1 MKDVNHSIRRAGTMR
16 NADIGVVLPTSNTAP
31 VIEPADDSATT
42 RNFSLNTALSVS
54 IKYAVDDVGPET
66 TDLVSGQYTDD
77 SQPTLQ
83 GAGTPNGIV
92 KIYTERGLL
101 GSVQVNEKG
110 EWSFT
115 PDLALTPGVYR
126 FRPEISHPDT
136 EEAISGPWFQ
146 LGITEPVL
154 LTPEIMDVR
163 DNEGTS
169 SWLKNGA
176 TTDDATPT
184 FTGFVDAPGM
194 IIVVRDH
201 GKVIGSVEVE
211 AYGDWTYTPN
221 PALEAGSRSLTFET
235 IDSQGNVHASAPYI
249 LQIIPSTTAKI
260 LYADDN
266 VGSITEALISGAR
279 TDDTTP
285 TLHGSGTPDTVINI
299 YYRGSYYLGSVK
311 TNAAGK
317 WSFTT
322 PEFSAGSYDFTARE
336 VGANGKLQPASPGFR
351 LEIVPPIEYAAP
363 TISNVYDDFGV
374 HKYLANGSI
383 TDDTTPSFTGRG
395 TPNSSIEVRDNDQ
408 KIADVKVDQWGNWS
422 WTPTSALQ
430 PGNHRF
436 NFVTLGENGDEYAS
450 RDANLQ
456 IITQIP
462 GRINSAEDNV
472 GAVTDVLSN
481 GARTDDTTPTLKGVG
496 TPGGIVTLYDGRY
509 TLGSAKIND
518 SGEWSFTPS
527 AALGAGMHSFQA
539 MVTGPDG
546 TRLTPSPT
554 FVLTIAPPMN
564 YTAPTI
570 SSVYDDYGVHKYLN
584 NGSITDDTTPRFN
597 GRGTPNSSIEVREN
611 GQKIADVPVDRN
623 GNWTW
628 TPTPALK
635 PGNYRFNFVAKDD
648 NGGELASPDANLQII
663 TQVPGRIISADDNV
677 GTVTDALS
685 NGARTDDTTP
695 TLKGVGTPGGIVT
708 LYDGRYTLGSAKI
721 NENGEWSFTPAA
733 ALAPGVHNFQ
743 AMVTGPD
750 GSNLPVSPAFTLTIV
765 PPIVYTAP
773 TLSNV
778 YDDVGTQG
786 YLSNGSITDD
796 TTPHFSGRGMPN
808 SIIEVRDN
816 DQKIADVRVDRY
828 GNWNWTSTEALEPG
842 NHSFNFVTIGENGQ
856 AFSTPDFNLQIS
868 TQLPGRINSADD
880 NVGSVTDA
888 LSNGDRTDDT
898 TPTLQGLGT
907 PGGIVMIYDVRQ
919 FLGSAKINANGE
931 WSFTPNTPLYNGY
944 HSFTA
949 QVINPDGYKHLPG
962 APFDLYIAPP
972 APFQIPV
979 LDRIYDGEGRQ
990 GTIAPGG
997 ISDDTRPKISGTGTP
1012 GATVIIRDLATG
1024 DSAEVKVDSEGCWAW
1039 KPVASLSEG
1048 EHIFTV
1054 VGIDENG
1061 DEHGDANALF
1071 PINIV
1076 HPTDNGITS
1085 VTDDTGDTET
1095 LQAGAQTDDA
1105 RPTLHGFGLPYGDVW
1120 IYDNGRLLGTEIIN
1134 RHGEWSFTPEQP
1146 LPEGI
1151 HQFSAMSIDLFSGA
1165 RTPSSP
1171 TFKLEIVPVAVEPE
1185 KPEVQPEA
1193 EQANQGS
1200 VLRALLQDGDAPLFA
1215 EPEPEIRTT
1224 QPVEPVAFVPASVAL
1239 AADWET
1245 PHHE

>member
-249 LQIIPSTTAKI
+249 LQIIPSTTAKV

-299 YYRGSYYLGSVK
+299 YYRGSYYLGSAK

-383 TDDTTPSFTGRG
+383 TDDTTPRFTGRG
-395 TPNSSIEVRDNDQ
+395 TPNSSLEVRDNDQ

-527 AALGAGMHSFQA
+527 AALGAGIH
-539 MVTGPDG
+539 
-546 TRLTPSPT
+546 
-554 FVLTIAPPMN
+554 
-564 YTAPTI
+564 
-570 SSVYDDYGVHKYLN
+570 H
-584 NGSITDDTTPRFN
+584 
-597 GRGTPNSSIEVREN
+597 
-611 GQKIADVPVDRN
+611 
-623 GNWTW
+623 
-628 TPTPALK
+628 
-635 PGNYRFNFVAKDD
+635 
-648 NGGELASPDANLQII
+648 
-663 TQVPGRIISADDNV
+663 
-677 GTVTDALS
+677 
-685 NGARTDDTTP
+685 
-695 TLKGVGTPGGIVT
+695 
-708 LYDGRYTLGSAKI
+708 
-721 NENGEWSFTPAA
+721 
-733 ALAPGVHNFQ
+733 FQ

-765 PPIVYTAP
+765 PPIAWTAP
-773 TLSNV
+773 TISNA
-778 YDDVGTQG
+778 YDDVGMQG

-796 TTPHFSGRGMPN
+796 TTPRFTGRGMPN

-816 DQKIADVRVDRY
+816 GLKIADVQVDAR
-828 GNWNWTSTEALEPG
+828 GNWSWTSTEALHSG
-842 NHSFNFVTIGENGQ
+842 NHSFNFVTLADNGQ
-856 AFSTPDFNLQIS
+856 AFSSPTFNVQIS
-868 TQLPGRINSADD
+868 NHLPGRILFAED
-880 NVGSVTDA
+880 NVGSVTDP
-888 LSNGDRTDDT
+888 LSNGGRTDDT
-898 TPTLQGLGT
+898 TPTLNGTGT
-907 PGGIVMIYDVRQ
+907 PDGIVMIYDARQ
-919 FLGSAKINANGE
+919 LLGSAKINGNGE
-931 WSFTPNTPLYNGY
+931 WSFTPNAPLHSGY

-949 QVINPDGYKHLPG
+949 QVINPDGYKQQPG
-962 APFDLYIAPP
+962 APFDLSVVP
-972 APFQIPV
+972 AARFQMPV
-979 LDRIYDGEGRQ
+979 IDNLYDGEGRK
-990 GTIAPGG
+990 GAIAPGG
-997 ISDDTRPKISGTGTP
+997 ISDDTRPRMTGTGTP
-1012 GATVIIRDLATG
+1012 DSTVIIRDLSTG
-1024 DSAEVKVDSEGCWAW
+1024 HDVQVKVDREGNWVW

-1054 VGIDENG
+1054 VGIDEKG
-1061 DEHGDANALF
+1061 DERGDAGARY
-1071 PINIV
+1071 PINVV
-1076 HPTDNGITS
+1076 HPTDNRITS
-1085 VTDDTGDTET
+1085 VTDDVGETET
-1095 LQAGAQTDDA
+1095 LLAGAQTDDT
-1105 RPTLHGFGLPYGDVW
+1105 RPVLHGFGLPNGGIW
-1120 IYDNGRLLGTEIIN
+1120 IYDNGRLLGSSVIG
-1134 RHGEWSFTPEQP
+1134 RDGKWSFTPDQP
-1146 LPEGI
+1146 LSEGT
-1151 HQFSAMSIDLFSGA
+1151 HHFSAVSTDLFSGA

-1171 TFKLEIVPVAVEPE
+1171 TFELEIVPIVSAS
-1185 KPEVQPEA
+1185 
-1193 EQANQGS
+1193 ANS
-1200 VLRALLQDGDAPLFA
+1200 YLRSLLQAADAPLFA
-1215 EPEPEIRTT
+1215 EEEPALSTT
-1224 QPVEPVAFVPASVAL
+1224 QPAEPVACVPINSGLILQELDDNAS
-1239 AADWET
+1239 W
-1245 PHHE
+1245 